1 MHAGLAQPELLRHR
15 PDGGPGLHDI
25 FPQLPRP
32 FFHGFCQCCHAPL
45 VVLLVTSYAK
55 KPSDMPRH
63 TLSTRR
69 IGLYKSAFGSDDMQ
83 VTDLRAGLRQQEA
96 QKLLEHGLGNH
107 LSPRKRAGFFKK
119 LLDNLSDPIIKILLA
134 ALTVNLLFLFR
145 GEGWFE
151 TVGIALAI
159 LSASLISTLSEY
171 SSENAFARLQQE
183 AARATCRVRREGL
196 LREIPV
202 EQLVPGDVVQL
213 EAGEGIPADGWLR
226 SGEIFC
232 DQAAL
237 SGESREAHKQGAALP
252 DDPVRWDTAHR
263 QLLFRG
269 SNVTS
274 GQGVMQVLRCGD
286 STLLGSMA
294 LSLQE
299 EPRESPL
306 KLRLGRLAKSMSRLG
321 YGAAALVAAADLF
334 HNLCMDNGFVPSL
347 MLAQLSN
354 VPALLGLLL
363 HAATLALSVI
373 IVAVP
378 EGLPMMITVVLSRS
392 MGRMQKDNVMVRKLT
407 GIETAGSLSLLFTD
421 KTGTLTRGRL
431 TVEGLLT
438 GDGAILSPGE
448 ARQRAA
454 LWSALRESCLLNTG
468 AQWGDQG
475 PTGGNA
481 TDRALLELAG
491 RETITACRTRYVP
504 FDSAKK
510 YAAAA
515 VSGGAFPC
523 YIKGAP
529 ELLLPRCAHWL
540 SESGPQPLDGD
551 TLSLAWQQQAAH
563 GMRVVCL
570 CAGPCEGDLTLLA
583 LALIRDSLRT
593 EAPTAVRRIQNA
605 GVQVVMV
612 TGDSPDTATAIAQK
626 AGLLRGGGLTLSS
639 AELSQM
645 TDRQVQEVLPRLRVV
660 ARALPTDKS
669 RLVRLAQ
676 NAGYVV
682 GMTGDG
688 INDAP
693 ALKLADVGFAMGS
706 GTRVAKEAGDILIL
720 DDNIASIGR
729 AILYGRTVFRSIQ
742 RFLVFQLTMNLGA
755 VLISILGPFLGVE
768 TPVTVIQMLWINII
782 MDTLAG
788 LAYAGEPPMERYLEE
803 PPKPR
808 DAPVLTRAMMGQ
820 IGGLTLYMTVLC
832 AAFLKLPLFRARFG
846 PEDGSFLTAFF
857 TLFVFSGLFS
867 AVCARAEDGHLLRG
881 LWKNRSFLRIMA
893 LCAAVQCLLLYVGG
907 PLFRTQPLAPRQLAE
922 ILLLSATVIPADL
935 LRKTFFKA

>member
-1 MHAGLAQPELLRHR
+1 MR
-15 PDGGPGLHDI
+15 P
-25 FPQLPRP
+25 
-32 FFHGFCQCCHAPL
+32 
-45 VVLLVTSYAK
+45 
-55 KPSDMPRH
+55 
-63 TLSTRR
+63 
-69 IGLYKSAFGSDDMQ
+69 
-83 VTDLRAGLRQQEA
+83 TDLTLGLRQQEA
-96 QKLLEHGLGNH
+96 EHLLKKGLGNH
-107 LSPRKRAGFFKK
+107 LSVRKPTGFFSK
-119 LLDNLSDPIIKILLA
+119 LLENLSDPIIKILLT
-134 ALTVNLLFLFR
+134 ALAINLLFLFR

-151 TVGIALAI
+151 TAGIALAI
-159 LSASLISTLSEY
+159 LAASLISTLSEY
-171 SSENAFARLQQE
+171 SSENAFIRLQQE
-183 AARATCRVRREGL
+183 AARATCRVRRDGL
-196 LREIPV
+196 LREIPA
-202 EQLVPGDVVQL
+202 EALVAGDVVYL
-213 EAGEGIPADGWLR
+213 EAGEGVPADGWLR
-226 SGEIFC
+226 SGELYC

-252 DDPVRWDTAHR
+252 DEPVQWDTDHR

-269 SNVTS
+269 SNVTA
-274 GQGVMQVLRCGD
+274 GQGVLQVLRCGD
-286 STLLGSMA
+286 GTLLGSMA

-306 KLRLGRLAKSMSRLG
+306 KLRLGALARSMSRVG

-354 VPALLGLLL
+354 VPALVGLLL

-392 MGRMQKDNVMVRKLT
+392 MVRMQKDHVMVRKLT

-438 GDGAILSPGE
+438 GDGTILSPIE
-448 ARQRAA
+448 LRQRAA
-454 LWSALRESCLLNTG
+454 LWPALRESCLLNTG
-468 AQWGDQG
+468 AQWGDRE
-475 PTGGNA
+475 PMGGNA

-491 RETITACRTRYVP
+491 REPVMARRTRYVP

-515 VSGGAFPC
+515 VSGGAFPS

-529 ELLLPRCAHWL
+529 ELLLPRCSLWL
-540 SESGPQPLDGD
+540 SETGLQSLDRD

-563 GMRVVCL
+563 GMRVVCI
-570 CAGPCEGDLTLLA
+570 CAGEGEGALILLG
-583 LALIRDSLRT
+583 LALIRDSLRP
-593 EAPTAVRRIQNA
+593 EAPTAVRKIQNA

-612 TGDSPDTATAIAQK
+612 TGDSPDTASAIAQK
-626 AGLLRGGGLTLSS
+626 AGLLRGGGVTLTS
-639 AELSQM
+639 ADLAKM

-676 NAGYVV
+676 NAGYVA

-729 AILYGRTVFRSIQ
+729 AILYGRTIFRSIQ
-742 RFLVFQLTMNLGA
+742 RFIVFQLTMNLTA
-755 VLISILGPFLGVE
+755 VAISILGPFLGVE

-788 LAYAGEPPMERYLEE
+788 LAYAGEPPLERYLEE

-808 DAPVLTRAMMGQ
+808 EAPVLTRTMAAQ
-820 IGGLTLYMTVLC
+820 VGGLALYMVGLC
-832 AAFLKLPLFRARFG
+832 AVFLKLPLFRQRFG
-846 PEDGSFLTAFF
+846 PEDGPFLTAFF
-857 TLFVFSGLFS
+857 ALFVFSGLFS
-867 AVCARAEDGHLLRG
+867 AFCARAEGKNLFRVLG
-881 LWKNRSFLRIMA
+881 KNRSFLVIMA
-893 LCAAVQCLLLYVGG
+893 LCAGVQVLLLYVGG
-907 PLFRTQPLAPRQLAE
+907 PLFRTQPPTARQLLE
-922 ILLLSATVIPADL
+922 VLLLAATVVPADL
-935 LRKTFFKA
+935 LRKICFRT

>member
-1 MHAGLAQPELLRHR
+1 
-15 PDGGPGLHDI
+15 
-25 FPQLPRP
+25 
-32 FFHGFCQCCHAPL
+32 
-45 VVLLVTSYAK
+45 
-55 KPSDMPRH
+55 
-63 TLSTRR
+63 
-69 IGLYKSAFGSDDMQ
+69 MQ
-83 VTDLRAGLRQQEA
+83 VTDLKVGLMQRQVEERLA
-96 QKLLEHGLGNH
+96 RGLGNG
-107 LSPRKRAGFFKK
+107 LSAPKSTGFLSK
-119 LLDNLSDPIIKILLA
+119 LLDNLGDPIIKTLLA
-134 ALTVNLLFLFR
+134 ALAVNVLFLFR

-151 TVGIALAI
+151 TAGIALAI

-171 SSENAFARLQQE
+171 SSENAFARLRQE
-183 AARATCRVRREGL
+183 AARSTCRVRREGL
-196 LREIPV
+196 LREVSTEELV
-202 EQLVPGDVVQL
+202 EGDVVYL

-226 SGEIFC
+226 TGDLYC
-232 DQAAL
+232 DQSAL
-237 SGESREAHKQGAALP
+237 SGESREAHKRGASLP
-252 DDPVRWDTAHR
+252 DEPVRWDTDHR

-269 SNVTS
+269 GSVTA

-306 KLRLGRLAKSMSRLG
+306 KLRLGVLAKSMSRLG

-347 MLAQLSN
+347 MLAQLSS
-354 VPALLGLLL
+354 VPALASLLL
-363 HAATLALSVI
+363 HAATLALSVV

-392 MGRMQKDNVMVRKLT
+392 MGRMQKDNVVVRKLT

-431 TVEGLLT
+431 TVEGLLA
-438 GDGAILSPGE
+438 GDGTILSPAE
-448 ARQRAA
+448 LRQRSL
-454 LWSALRESCLLNTG
+454 LWPALRESCLLNTG
-468 AQWGDQG
+468 AQWGEQA
-475 PTGGNA
+475 PIGGNA

-491 RETITACRTRYVP
+491 RDPVAARRTRYVP

-515 VSGGAFPC
+515 VSGGAFPG

-529 ELLLPRCAHWL
+529 ELLLPRCSLWL
-540 SESGPQPLDGD
+540 SEDGPQPLDRD
-551 TLSLAWQQQAAH
+551 ILSLAWQQQAAH

-570 CAGPCEGDLTLLA
+570 CAGEDTGSLLLLG
-583 LALIRDSLRT
+583 LALIRDSLRP
-593 EAPTAVRRIQNA
+593 EAPAAVRRIQNA

-612 TGDSPDTATAIAQK
+612 TGDSPDTASAIAQK
-626 AGLLRGGGLTLSS
+626 AGLLRGGGVTLTS
-639 AELSQM
+639 ADLAKM
-645 TDRQVQEVLPRLRVV
+645 TDWQVQELLPRLRVV

-676 NAGYVV
+676 NGGCVV

-729 AILYGRTVFRSIQ
+729 AILYGRTIFRSIQ

-788 LAYAGEPPMERYLEE
+788 LAYAGEPPLERLLEE

-808 DAPVLTRAMMGQ
+808 EAPVLTRAMMGQ
-820 IGGLTLYMTVLC
+820 IGGLTLYMTALYAV
-832 AAFLKLPLFRARFG
+832 FLKLPLFRLRFG
-846 PEDGSFLTAFF
+846 PEDGPFLTAFF
-857 TLFVFSGLFS
+857 ALFVFSGLFS
-867 AVCARAEDGHLLRG
+867 AFCARTEGKNLLRG
-881 LWKNRSFLRIMA
+881 LGQNRSFLLIMA
-893 LCAAVQCLLLYVGG
+893 LCAGVQVLLLYVGG
-907 PLFRTQPLAPRQLAE
+907 PLFRTQPLTPRQLLE
-922 ILLLSATVIPADL
+922 VLLLAATVIPADL
-935 LRKTFFKA
+935 LRKMLCKA